1 VTGGG
6 SKLVTYRGVT
16 MKYLVVLSCLMLNGC
31 FFFMVP
37 LPSSDTFS
45 YANTCVGSE
54 NAVVGKRI
62 KHNDGRIGTI
72 KTVYGSSD
80 RCRKDAALPILTE
93 VEYQ

>member
-1 VTGGG
+1 
-6 SKLVTYRGVT
+6 

-54 NAVVGKRI
+54 NAEVGKRI
-62 KHNDGRIGTI
+62 KHADGRIGTI
-72 KTVYGSSD
+72 KTVYGSSE
-80 RCRKDAALPILTE
+80 RCRKDAAHPILTE